1 MNNGFIKRRAIAF
14 GIMSIVA
21 FQAAAA
27 EIFDPRVQLEHG
39 TSMVDKANVR
49 ESKKL
54 DLEIAILD
62 KEIKETTGDS
72 QKVIDASL
80 KKSQDDFEKRFSQ
93 QIRGYQLQI
102 EKLQKEND
110 SLKGQLGRSSEGS
123 DGDKL
128 DIFYTGFME
137 VGGKKLAEVIVD
149 GSRRTL
155 STGQEVIPGQVVSA
169 ISDSGLR
176 VTVPGGS
183 KIYPLKS
190 SLQIADKLYESA
202 LSKVHDKR
210 GGGMSNMAQPIL
222 MPQASSSI
230 LDNSG
235 NSDKD

>member
-1 MNNGFIKRRAIAF
+1 MNNGFGKMHA
-14 GIMSIVA
+14 VA
-21 FQAAAA
+21 FAVMSLVAFKASAA
-27 EIFDPRVQLEHG
+27 EIFDPKIQLEHG

-62 KEIKETTGDS
+62 KEIKETTGDN

-80 KKSQDDFEKRFSQ
+80 KKSQDDFEKKFSQ
-93 QIRGYQLQI
+93 QIRSYQLQI
-102 EKLQKEND
+102 ERLQKEND
-110 SLKGQLGRSSEGS
+110 SLKSQLGRSSEGS
-123 DGDKL
+123 GEKL
-128 DIFYTGFME
+128 DIFYTSFME

-155 STGQEVIPGQVVSA
+155 SVGQEIVPGQRVSV
-169 ISDSGLR
+169 ISDSGLK

-202 LSKVHDKR
+202 LSKVHDQR
-210 GGGMSNMAQPIL
+210 GGGMMNMAQPIL
-222 MPQASSSI
+222 MPQSSGSL

-235 NSDKD
+235 DSDKD